1 MPSEQNKCGVDNTL
15 GRPVS
20 SILSPGVR
28 KALLALGWL
37 LFPLGSELPAQ
48 VSGGQHVFQFLN
60 LPASARLTALGGH
73 LITVRDDD
81 LSLAWSNPA
90 SLSAL
95 VNGQISVN
103 HHFYLADINAGYA
116 AYGHHLPHWKTTLH
130 GGLSYLSYGQFDA
143 ADPSGQITGSFQ
155 AGEYALAI
163 GAGRQLYER
172 LSIGAN
178 LKLISSQFESYQSLG
193 LTTDLAAMFHDTARQ
208 LNITLVLKNMG
219 TQLSLY
225 RPGNREALPFEM
237 QAGLSKRLKYL
248 PFRLSVIYRYLDR
261 WNITY
266 DDPNSAEDVFN
277 FGEEVNGGNNSL
289 LDNFARHLVFSG
301 EFLFGKKENF
311 RLRVGYNHLRRR
323 EMELLNL
330 RSLAGFSAGV
340 GMKINR
346 FRFEFGH
353 AVSHL
358 GAGTNHVS
366 LQFKLKKS

>member
-1 MPSEQNKCGVDNTL
+1 MPLHAPPSSWKTL
-15 GRPVS
+15 LTLAWLFL
-20 SILSPGVR
+20 LSP
-28 KALLALGWL
+28 
-37 LFPLGSELPAQ
+37 ELPAQ
-48 VSGGQHVFQFLN
+48 VTGGRHVFQFLN

-81 LSLAWSNPA
+81 LTLAWSNPA
-90 SLSAL
+90 SLSEL

-116 AYGHHLPHWKTTLH
+116 AYGHHLPRWKTTLH
-130 GGLSYLSYGQFDA
+130 GGLSYLSYGKFDA
-143 ADPSGQITGSFQ
+143 TDPTGQITGSFQ
-155 AGEYALAI
+155 AGEYAMAI

-178 LKLISSQFESYQSLG
+178 LKLVSSQFESYQSLG
-193 LTTDLAAMFHDTARQ
+193 LSTDLAAMFHDTARQ
-208 LNITLVLKNMG
+208 LNIALVLRNMG
-219 TQLSLY
+219 TQLSYY
-225 RPGNREALPFEM
+225 RPDNREALPLEM
-237 QAGLSKRLKYL
+237 QVGLSKRLKYL
-248 PFRLSVIYRYLDR
+248 PFRFSVIYRYLDR

-266 DDPNSAEDVFN
+266 DDPNSEEDIFN
-277 FGEEVNGGNNSL
+277 FEINTGNTSL
-289 LDNFARHLVFSG
+289 LDNFARHLVLSG

-311 RLRVGYNHLRRR
+311 RLRIGYNHLQRR

-330 RSLAGFSAGV
+330 RSLAGFSTGI

-353 AVSHL
+353 AFSHL

-366 LQFKLKKS
+366 LLFKLKKS